1 MQLFF
6 DNFNLSITVIG
17 NLKLFIYEFGFP
29 STASK
34 RSDMYLMKDTRTD
47 KKKEKSSSSSS
58 KKKKTKKSKKHSNV
72 VNYDNNRITSESEG
86 EGNCD

>member
-1 MQLFF
+1 
-6 DNFNLSITVIG
+6 
-17 NLKLFIYEFGFP
+17 
-29 STASK
+29 
-34 RSDMYLMKDTRTD
+34 MYLMKDARTD

-58 KKKKTKKSKKHSNV
+58 KKKKAKKSKKHSNV